1 MKSETNFN
9 NIYNNALGFT
19 CERIIESCQSV
30 QKTMTSHSKEKPEFL
45 ASEEC
50 YKEIESIIG
59 VIVDRLCQLKDLLL
73 KDRTLRTLLKHLIRQ
88 N

>member
-1 MKSETNFN
+1 
-9 NIYNNALGFT
+9 
-19 CERIIESCQSV
+19 
-30 QKTMTSHSKEKPEFL
+30 MTSHSKEKPEFL